1 MHEFKAGTAE
11 PTAADYLI
19 LAVLTVGALGCVLG
33 TFPFRSFDLDRFLV
47 PKELVLHAAAGV
59 AGVASLAGARRLN
72 VTRAD
77 AALIAWVALS
87 FVSAIFA
94 INHFAAIRALTISF
108 STAVVFW
115 SARRLA
121 ARGLG
126 GVLAAW
132 MATAVVV
139 GALTA
144 LAQAY
149 GFKMEFATLSRAPGG
164 TFGNRNFMA
173 HLAAAGIP
181 LLIWRSLAARSRVSW
196 AMSILGLSICAAAI
210 VLSRTRAAWLALML
224 WGVIAFIAVWRGP
237 SLLGGTVTASR
248 VWSSVGAVLAGAA
261 LALALP
267 NVLDWRSD
275 NPYLD
280 SVKSVVNYHEG
291 SGAGRL
297 KQYSNSA
304 RMAVAHPLLGVGPG
318 NWPVVYPVFAPPDDP
333 SISGPT
339 GMTANPWPSSDWI
352 AALAERGIGATIALV
367 ILMLAIAVAGWRARD
382 GEPDEGRRLAALA
395 GASVLGIALIEGGF
409 DAVLL
414 LAGPAMIVW
423 TAVGALVPS
432 GRVLREIDLA
442 PGRRVLLLLCC
453 GFVTGGAVVL
463 SYGRIRA
470 MSLYEVG
477 TLASLERATRLD
489 PGSYRIQLR
498 TADSYLAIGKC
509 KEAQRHAGAARDL
522 FPHAPAPKRLLAQ
535 CPAS

>member
-1 MHEFKAGTAE
+1 MHEFKTGTTE

-19 LAVLTVGALGCVLG
+19 LAVLTAGAFGCVLAV
-33 TFPFRSFDLDRFLV
+33 FPFRSFDLDRFLA
-47 PKELVLHAAAGV
+47 PKEFVLHAVAFIAGI
-59 AGVASLAGARRLN
+59 ASLVGARRLT

-77 AALIAWVALS
+77 AALIVWVVLS

-94 INHFAAIRALTISF
+94 INHFAAIRAFTITF
-108 STAVVFW
+108 SAAVVFW
-115 SARRLA
+115 SACRLA

-126 GVLAAW
+126 GVLAAL

-139 GALTA
+139 GASTA

-149 GFKMEFATLSRAPGG
+149 GFKLEFATLSRAPGG

-181 LLIWRSLAARSRVSW
+181 LLIWRSLATRSRIGW
-196 AMSILGLSICAAAI
+196 AISILGLSICAAAI

-224 WGVIAFIAVWRGP
+224 WGVLALVAVWCGP
-237 SLLGGTVTASR
+237 PLLGGTVTR
-248 VWSSVGAVLAGAA
+248 GRLWSSTSAVLAGAT

-304 RMAVAHPLLGVGPG
+304 RMAAAHPLLGVGPG
-318 NWPVVYPVFAPPDDP
+318 NWPVVYPVFAPSDDP
-333 SISGPT
+333 SISGLT

-352 AALAERGIGATIALV
+352 AALAERGIGATIALAV
-367 ILMLAIAVAGWRARD
+367 LMLAIGVAGWQARD
-382 GEPDEGRRLAALA
+382 DEPHDGRRLAALA

-423 TAVGALVPS
+423 TVAGALVPR
-432 GRVLREIDLA
+432 GRVLREFVLA
-442 PGRRVLLLLCC
+442 PGLLVLLLLCC
-453 GFVTGGAVVL
+453 GFVTGGAVAL

-489 PGSYRIQLR
+489 PGSYRIHIR

-509 KEAQRHAGAARDL
+509 KDARRHAVAAGDL

-535 CPAS
+535 CLP

>member
-1 MHEFKAGTAE
+1 MHEFKTATTE
-11 PTAADYLI
+11 PATVDYLI
-19 LAVLTVGALGCVLG
+19 LAALAAGAFGCVLAVL
-33 TFPFRSFDLDRFLV
+33 PFRSFDLDRFLV
-47 PKELVLHAAAGV
+47 PKEFALHAAALIVGI
-59 AGVASLAGARRLN
+59 ASLVGVRRLT
-72 VTRAD
+72 VTRSD
-77 AALIAWVALS
+77 VALLAWLVLS

-94 INHFAAIRALTISF
+94 INHYAAIRAFTISF

-121 ARGLG
+121 TRGLG
-126 GVLAAW
+126 GVLAAL

-173 HLAAAGIP
+173 HLAAAGAP
-181 LLIWRSLAARSRVSW
+181 LLIWRSLAARSRIGW
-196 AMSILGLSICAAAI
+196 GISIFGLSICAAAI
-210 VLSRTRAAWLALML
+210 VLSRTRAAWLALMI
-224 WGVIAFIAVWRGP
+224 WGVLSLIVVWRGP
-237 SLLGGTVTASR
+237 SLLGGTVTAGR
-248 VWSSVGAVLAGAA
+248 LWSSVGAVIAGAA

-304 RMAVAHPLLGVGPG
+304 RMAVTHPLVGVGPG
-318 NWPVVYPVFAPPDDP
+318 NWPVLYPVFAPSEDP
-333 SISGPT
+333 SISGQT
-339 GMTANPWPSSDWI
+339 GMTANPWPSSDWV
-352 AALAERGIGATIALV
+352 AALAERGIAATIALAV
-367 ILMLAIAVAGWRARD
+367 LILSIGMAGWRARD
-382 GEPDEGRRLAALA
+382 DEPHNGRRLAALA
-395 GASVLGIALIEGGF
+395 GTSVLGIAVIEGGF

-423 TAVGALVPS
+423 TSAGALVPRERA
-432 GRVLREIDLA
+432 GREIGLA
-442 PGRRVLLLLCC
+442 LRHRMLLVLCC
-453 GFVTGGAVVL
+453 GVVTGIAVAL

-498 TADSYLAIGKC
+498 TADSYMATRQC
-509 KEAQRHAGAARDL
+509 KETRRHAAAARDL
-522 FPHAPAPKRLLAQ
+522 FPHAPGPKRLLAQ
-535 CPAS
+535 CPG

>member
-1 MHEFKAGTAE
+1 MHEFKTGTTE
-11 PTAADYLI
+11 PTATDYLI
-19 LAVLTVGALGCVLG
+19 LVALTVGAFGCVLAV
-33 TFPFRSFDLDRFLV
+33 FPFRSFDLDRFLA
-47 PKELVLHAAAGV
+47 PKEFVLHAVAFIAGI
-59 AGVASLAGARRLN
+59 ASLVGARRVT

-77 AALIAWVALS
+77 AALVAWVVLS

-94 INHFAAIRALTISF
+94 INHFAAVRAFTISF

-126 GVLAAW
+126 GVLAALT
-132 MATAVVV
+132 ATAVVV
-139 GALTA
+139 GASTA

-181 LLIWRSLAARSRVSW
+181 LLIWRSLAARSRISW
-196 AMSILGLSICAAAI
+196 AISILGLSICAAAI
-210 VLSRTRAAWLALML
+210 VLSRTRAAWLALIL
-224 WGVIAFIAVWRGP
+224 WGVLALIAVWRGP
-237 SLLGGTVTASR
+237 SLLGGTVTR
-248 VWSSVGAVLAGAA
+248 GRLWSSAGAVFAGAA
-261 LALALP
+261 LALVLP

-280 SVKSVVNYHEG
+280 SVKGVVNYHDG

-297 KQYSNSA
+297 KQYSNSV
-304 RMAVAHPLLGVGPG
+304 RMAAAHPLFGVGPG
-318 NWPVVYPVFAPPDDP
+318 NWPVVYPVFAPSDDP
-333 SISGPT
+333 SISGLT
-339 GMTANPWPSSDWI
+339 GMTANPWPSSDWV
-352 AALAERGIGATIALV
+352 AALAERGISATIV
-367 ILMLAIAVAGWRARD
+367 LAILVLAIGVAGWRSRD
-382 GEPDEGRRLAALA
+382 DEPHDGKRLAALA

-423 TAVGALVPS
+423 TAVGALVPR
-432 GRVLREIDLA
+432 GRALWEIDLA
-442 PGRRVLLLLCC
+442 PSRRVLLLLCC
-453 GFVTGGAVVL
+453 GFVTGGAVAV

-470 MSLYEVG
+470 MSFYEVG

-509 KEAQRHAGAARDL
+509 KDARRHAVAAGDL

-535 CPAS
+535 CLP

>member
-1 MHEFKAGTAE
+1 MHEFKTATTE

-19 LAVLTVGALGCVLG
+19 LAALTAGAFGCVLAVL
-33 TFPFRSFDLDRFLV
+33 PFRSFDLDRFLA
-47 PKELVLHAAAGV
+47 PKEFALHAAALI
-59 AGVASLAGARRLN
+59 AGIASLVGVRRLT

-77 AALIAWVALS
+77 AGLVAWLVLS
-87 FVSAIFA
+87 LVSAIFA
-94 INHFAAIRALTISF
+94 TNHFAAIRAFTISF

-115 SARRLA
+115 SACRLA

-126 GVLAAW
+126 GVLAAL

-181 LLIWRSLAARSRVSW
+181 LLIWRSLAARSRISW
-196 AMSILGLSICAAAI
+196 AISICGLGICAAAI
-210 VLSRTRAAWLALML
+210 VLSRTRAAWLALMI
-224 WGVIAFIAVWRGP
+224 WGVLALVTVWRGP
-237 SLLGGTVTASR
+237 SLLGGTVTVGR
-248 VWSSVGAVLAGAA
+248 LWSSAGAVLAGTA

-304 RMAVAHPLLGVGPG
+304 RMAMAHPLLGVGPG
-318 NWPVVYPVFAPPDDP
+318 NWPVVYPVFARPDDP

-339 GMTANPWPSSDWI
+339 GMTANPWPSSDWV
-352 AALAERGIGATIALV
+352 AALAERGIGATIALAV
-367 ILMLAIAVAGWRARD
+367 LMLAIGVAGWRARD
-382 GEPDEGRRLAALA
+382 DVLHDGRRLAALA

-414 LAGPAMIVW
+414 LAGPATIVW
-423 TAVGALVPS
+423 TAAGALVPR
-432 GRVLREIDLA
+432 GRAWRAIDLA
-442 PGRRVLLLLCC
+442 SVRRAFLVLCC
-453 GFVTGGAVVL
+453 GVVTGIAIVL

-498 TADSYLAIGKC
+498 TADSYLATGQC
-509 KEAQRHAGAARDL
+509 KEARRHAAAARDL
-522 FPHAPAPKRLLAQ
+522 FPHAPGPKRLLAQ
-535 CPAS
+535 CSS